1 MGRVFVVAERR
12 GARGDG
18 SAAVSTPRMVVLMNS
33 KGGAPGEVVPLG
45 RRAEIVASLGRFNTH
60 SDGSGKAV
68 AFGTDRFYGPGF
80 VVEMPAGQDELAQV
94 MVSIG
99 DADTAWPV
107 LSRMCKTL
115 GWRMVDPDSGRSFF

>member
-1 MGRVFVVAERR
+1 M
-12 GARGDG
+12 
-18 SAAVSTPRMVVLMNS
+18 STPRMVVLMNS
-33 KGGAPGEVVPLG
+33 KGGAPGEAVPLG
-45 RRAEIVASLGRFNTH
+45 RRAEIVDSLGRFNTH

-68 AFGTDRFYGPGF
+68 AFGTDRLYGPGF
-80 VVEMPAGQDELAQV
+80 VVEMPTGQDELAQV